1 MKKSNSIAL
10 SVIIAVLAAAG
21 GVFVGILTIQQKRE
35 QRRIAK
41 AQNKETNEIEN
52 APKTDEELS
61 EEEMEDDEL

>member
-52 APKTDEELS
+52 VPKTDEELS
-61 EEEMEDDEL
+61 EEETEDDEL